1 MHNLGIEINGFEID
15 IKVINQIRS
24 IITNIKSDLGINI
37 VTEFI
42 CIAFERLR
50 KYFFIILKFFRFYK
64 QHYRRDFI

>member
-50 KYFFIILKFFRFYK
+50 
-64 QHYRRDFI
+64 